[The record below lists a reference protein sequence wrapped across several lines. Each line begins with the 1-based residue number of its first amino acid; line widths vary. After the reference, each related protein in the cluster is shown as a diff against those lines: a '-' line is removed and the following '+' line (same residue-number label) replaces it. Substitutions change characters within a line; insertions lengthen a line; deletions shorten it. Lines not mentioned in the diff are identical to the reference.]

1 MYSHHLH
8 KSLSTT
14 KNEIKFTPFFKE
26 EYSLWFSEIMA
37 QPNILSQTSQEQTF
51 FINLQLELWVSFI
64 FVALGVV

>member
-1 MYSHHLH
+1 MKSNLH
-8 KSLSTT
+8 
-14 KNEIKFTPFFKE
+14 FFFKE